1 MKTRLVLLSPSWHL
15 KINLHIPLQH
25 TISQCRWE
33 KTPAAPPYPHKLP
46 TDQRHA
52 PGPTQGRNVETLHG
66 LMFYK
71 QNSIGI

>member
-33 KTPAAPPYPHKLP
+33 KHRLPPNAHKLP

-52 PGPTQGRNVETLHG
+52 PGHTQGLSRNSTWIDFLQ
-66 LMFYK
+66 K
-71 QNSIGI
+71 NSIGI